1 MQIQLMMEIV
11 QFLTIFGAPSA
22 NLNYL
27 RLVHPHQ
34 HIKKRFL
41 GGPAGASSFAQGGL
55 VNTTPGVK
63 LIQLGWQR
71 SPNLAGLV
79 AEIPDF

>member
-34 HIKKRFL
+34 HI
-41 GGPAGASSFAQGGL
+41 
-55 VNTTPGVK
+55 
-63 LIQLGWQR
+63 
-71 SPNLAGLV
+71 NLPKEVWSIRHQA
-79 AEIPDF
+79 

>member
-34 HIKKRFL
+34 HIKKRF
-41 GGPAGASSFAQGGL
+41 AQGGL